1 MRNDAKLKAAA
12 VATSITLAFS
22 GGIAIAEETTTTT
35 PANAGPTAQVTDTE
49 QNAQVT
55 DAEQNAQVTDA
66 EQNAQVVDPGQATQ
80 ATDAEQMSTNA
91 TQNGDT
97 DNDASKD
104 VDTDVVL
111 EAESTITTSDGRVL
125 DLSNL
130 DGYEP
135 TDQELIDSLIAEHP
149 GMEREDLEVRRYEG
163 MWFIA
168 RKGTRVGW
176 AYQFKNSTP
185 NRVWSAAGGTGP
197 EVGSGT
203 TATPSDNPAIHVAEP
218 IAYESGT
225 ATLTPATGTAY
236 VSPTASVATP
246 DANSEATTAA
256 IPATSDSTS
265 LVGVFVAIA
274 AAVGAFIGAKV
285 LRNRG

>member
-35 PANAGPTAQVTDTE
+35 PANAGPTAQVTDT
-49 QNAQVT
+49 
-55 DAEQNAQVTDA
+55 EQNAQVTDA

-203 TATPSDNPAIHVAEP
+203 TATPSD
-218 IAYESGT
+218 
-225 ATLTPATGTAY
+225 
-236 VSPTASVATP
+236 
-246 DANSEATTAA
+246 
-256 IPATSDSTS
+256 
-265 LVGVFVAIA
+265 
-274 AAVGAFIGAKV
+274 
-285 LRNRG
+285 RR